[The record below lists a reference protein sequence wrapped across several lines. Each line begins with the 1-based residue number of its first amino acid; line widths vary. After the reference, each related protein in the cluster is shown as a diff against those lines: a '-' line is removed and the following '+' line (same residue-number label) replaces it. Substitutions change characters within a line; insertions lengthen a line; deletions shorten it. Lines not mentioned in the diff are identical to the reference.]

1 MTISIPDRV
10 IVLDYGRVV
19 SLEQS
24 PADRERIEELAGVG
38 DAIWTAY
45 RELRHP
51 LDQGTLSPDEFWRRI
66 GASVGRDW
74 DLATRHALW
83 SADLRS
89 WLTVDL
95 ATVRVV
101 DDLLA
106 GGTRVVLLSNAGF
119 DFAGPYRQSPLGAR
133 LEQVFVSAEH
143 DLLKPDARLYRHVA
157 ETVDVPI
164 ERLVM
169 IDDRVENVR
178 GVEALGGL
186 GHVHTDA
193 EALRAFL
200 TALS

>member
-1 MTISIPDRV
+1 MTISIPDHV

-24 PADRERIEELAGVG
+24 PADRARIEEIAGVG

-51 LDQGTLSPDEFWRRI
+51 LDQGTLSADEFWRRI

-89 WLTVDL
+89 WLTVD
-95 ATVRVV
+95 ATTVQIV
-101 DDLLA
+101 DELLA

-119 DFAGPYRQSPLGAR
+119 DFASPYRHSPLGAR
-133 LEQVFVSAEH
+133 LEHVFVSAEH

-157 ETVDVPI
+157 ETVGVPT

-169 IDDRVENVR
+169 IDDRAENVR
-178 GVEALGGL
+178 GVEALGGR

-193 EALRAFL
+193 AALRAFL
-200 TALS
+200 IALR